1 MLHILYTRA
10 GQDSRRAILQ
20 RMKESR
26 AERCMLLVPD
36 QYSHETEYAMC
47 EVLGN
52 SASRRCEVLSF
63 TRMARRLTD
72 LCGGGAELVLD
83 AGGKML
89 LLYAALRE
97 VAPTLKFYR
106 TPSRKPAFLNSLM
119 ATIDECGNYGVA
131 PATLIE
137 QGALQGGSQGDKWQD
152 IGSIYGAYLALCRAN
167 GADPH
172 YTLERLLTQLK
183 ASKWA
188 ERKAVYLH
196 AFTDFTPQQETIVA
210 ELARQGEV
218 TVALVC
224 DPNDHSSG
232 VFDTMHTTA
241 LRLKR
246 ILGQEG
252 IPVTEEILQGY
263 GKYRHESL
271 AYLEEHLF
279 GSLPRPWTGSCG
291 VKRTVCADPRREIG
305 RA

>member
-1 MLHILYTRA
+1 
-10 GQDSRRAILQ
+10 
-20 RMKESR
+20 
-26 AERCMLLVPD
+26 MLLVPD

-52 SASRRCEVLSF
+52 GASCRCEVLSF

-131 PATLIE
+131 PATLID
-137 QGALQGGSQGDKWQD
+137 QGELQGGSQGEKWQD
-152 IGSIYGAYLALCRAN
+152 IGQIYAAYLALCSQH

-172 YTLERLLTQLK
+172 YTMDRLLTQLK

-196 AFTDFTPQQETIVA
+196 AFTDFTPQQEAIVV
-210 ELARQGEV
+210 ELARQGDV
-218 TVALVC
+218 TLALVC
-224 DPNDHSSG
+224 DPEDHSTG
-232 VFDTMHTTA
+232 VFDLTQTTA

-246 ILGQEG
+246 MLGQEG
-252 IPVTEEILQGY
+252 ISVTEETLRGY
-263 GKYRHESL
+263 GKYRDESL
-271 AYLEEHLF
+271 AFLEEKLF
-279 GSLPRPWTGSCG
+279 GALPKPWVGSCG
-291 VKRTVCADPRREIG
+291 VKRVVCADPRREVEYT
-305 RA
+305 AA